1 MTTKQKLITADEFL
15 MMPRSDGR
23 QYELVQ
29 GVLSEKVAASL
40 EHNSVSG
47 LIYLAL
53 AGYVIPNDYGEV
65 APGDT
70 GFRLAS
76 DPDTVRAP
84 DVVWIAPGRVT
95 AEEAQGFP
103 ALVPDL
109 VVEVKSPSNSYAYMA
124 ERAAMWLAYG
134 AREVWNADYTRL
146 AVTRY
151 RPGHPPETLG
161 ETDTLDGGAL
171 LPGFSVPVWRLF
183 RRRQ

>member
-15 MMPRSDGR
+15 MMPRIDGKR
-23 QYELVQ
+23 LELVR
-29 GVLSEKVAASL
+29 GVLCEKAPSENPLAATISRVNASL
-40 EHNSVSG
+40 FNYAEN
-47 LIYLAL
+47 
-53 AGYVIPNDYGEV
+53 NDYGETRTGE
-65 APGDT
+65 PG
-70 GFRLAS
+70 FHLES

-84 DVVWIAPGRVT
+84 DVAWIAPGRVT
-95 AEEAQGFP
+95 AEESQGFP

-109 VVEVKSPSNSYAYMA
+109 VVEVKSPSNSYAYMG

-134 AREVWNADYTRL
+134 AREVWNANYTRP

>member
-1 MTTKQKLITADEFL
+1 MTIKQKLITAEEFL
-15 MMPRSDGR
+15 SMPRSDGR
-23 QYELVQ
+23 RFELVR
-29 GVLSEKVAASL
+29 GVLSEKVSTGDPHAATVSRIDTSL
-40 EHNSVSG
+40 SNYSDD
-47 LIYLAL
+47 
-53 AGYVIPNDYGEV
+53 NDYGEV
-65 APGDT
+65 RTGEPGY
-70 GFRLAS
+70 RLESA
-76 DPDTVRAP
+76 PDTVRAP
-84 DVVWIAPGRVT
+84 DVAWFAPGRLP
-95 AEEAQGFP
+95 ENPRGFP

-134 AREVWNADYTRL
+134 AREVWNADYTRP

-171 LPGFSVPVWRLF
+171 LPGFTTPVWRLF